1 MTDRGGRLDYEI
13 SVDAE
18 ATQNKTLS
26 RHLKGIRQT
35 HLNKLLNKRVNA
47 EVNTGDI
54 ALTGDG
60 SYQTEPGKTC
70 NATNVMP
77 VYHSVSHFAENHY
90 FSSTCVVPLNTRSK
104 KIMIDNARKKA
115 SRYSNHIGRTKLAS
129 TSWSWWALCL
139 SIHVLKTAA
148 QGKCSL
154 STV

>member
-1 MTDRGGRLDYEI
+1 MTDRGGCLEYEI

-35 HLNKLLNKRVNA
+35 HLNKLLNRRVYI
-47 EVNTGDI
+47 GDI
-54 ALTGDG
+54 ARTGEG

-77 VYHSVSHFAENHY
+77 AYHSVSHFAKSHC
-90 FSSTCVVPLNTRSK
+90 FSSACVVPLNNHNRPK
-104 KIMIDNARKKA
+104 KIMIENARKKA
-115 SRYSNHIGRTKLAS
+115 SRYSNHNGRTKLAS
-129 TSWSWWALCL
+129 ISWSWWALCL

-148 QGKCSL
+148 QGKCMFCIG
-154 STV
+154 